1 MKKYTLDVKYDSS
14 TGDHYLQFTPDMLAQ
29 VGWDFGDAIIWK
41 DNQDGSFTLSKKMDS
56 ETSNTQEDGQA
67 DGATP
72 PEADRNT

>member
-1 MKKYTLDVKYDSS
+1 MQKHILDVKYDSS

-29 VGWDFGDAIIWK
+29 VGWDFGDTIIWK

-72 PEADRNT
+72 PETDRDT

>member
-72 PEADRNT
+72 PEANRNT